1 MWDYAQFNLEDDISA
16 VESVILL
23 LVEVKVTP
31 ILIMHSIGIE
41 ITLSEWVEAH
51 VRHFPHLRW

>member
-1 MWDYAQFNLEDDISA
+1 MWDYVQFNWEDDISA

-31 ILIMHSIGIE
+31 ILIMHSIGTE